1 MDYAFIED
9 FCAELGLDASQC
21 EEVPIDAVY
30 ERLRSGEYDL
40 VIAPGYGDM
49 EGVDATKYAS
59 DAIIYRKVQT
69 PLDRPED
76 TDYTLGELLEQF
88 TAGDD
93 TGCGTGI
100 RFLPD
105 FIYL

>member
-21 EEVPIDAVY
+21 EEAPIDAVY

-40 VIAPGYGDM
+40 VIAPEYGDM

-69 PLDRPED
+69 PLDRRRIQ
-76 TDYTLGELLEQF
+76 TTRW
-88 TAGDD
+88 AS
-93 TGCGTGI
+93 
-100 RFLPD
+100 FLSSSPPVPTPACSR
-105 FIYL
+105 